1 MSHASR
7 VSETIDQSTAAV
19 TSWAPHT
26 KQHRRRAGVA
36 FFFVSS
42 AEVAK
47 PLSDLS
53 HDFVD
58 LEWLQKVRF
67 LFQLCTPFLQDRVH
81 LRLLVIA
88 FINHL
93 LDGHFPFLKTHR
105 LFFLEFGIARFDR
118 QDFAAF
124 WRSRIGRSTLIPH
137 TAIKLRRRVG

>member
-7 VSETIDQSTAAV
+7 VSETIAQSTAAV
-19 TSWAPHT
+19 TAWAPHT
-26 KQHRRRAGVA
+26 KQHRRRAWVA

-42 AEVAK
+42 AEVAE
-47 PLSDLS
+47 PLLDLS

-67 LFQLCTPFLQDRVH
+67 LFQLCTPFLQDRVDS
-81 LRLLVIA
+81 RLLVIA

-105 LFFLEFGIARFDR
+105 LFP
-118 QDFAAF
+118 
-124 WRSRIGRSTLIPH
+124 S
-137 TAIKLRRRVG
+137 